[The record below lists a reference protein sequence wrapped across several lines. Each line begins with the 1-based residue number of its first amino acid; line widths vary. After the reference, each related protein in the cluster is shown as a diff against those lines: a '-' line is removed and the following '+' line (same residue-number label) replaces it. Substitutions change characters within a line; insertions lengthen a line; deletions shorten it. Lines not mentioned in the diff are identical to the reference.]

1 MGAWGHEPF
10 ENDTALDWVF
20 ELEEADSPEPLLL
33 TLAAALDPGGVE
45 DAHGGSEAVAA
56 AAALARLGHAGTSVT
71 GKLPDEVLEWV
82 GRVKSPLRPEAAEL
96 AVRALEAVLN
106 TEDSELAELWDE
118 AEEPAWR
125 EHTAALRDWLRNAAA
140 LADAQ

>member
-10 ENDTALDWVF
+10 ENDTALDWATD
-20 ELEEADSPEPLLL
+20 LEDDGGLEPVRAA
-33 TLAAALDPGGVE
+33 LAAALEPDGVE
-45 DAHGGSEAVAA
+45 DADAGSVAVAA
-56 AAALARLGHAGTSVT
+56 AAALARLGHAGEGVT
-71 GKLPDEVLEWV
+71 GELPGEVAEWAAD
-82 GRVKSPLRPEAAEL
+82 LRAGLDPRL
-96 AVRALEAVLN
+96 AVLAVQALEAVLDG
-106 TEDSELAELWDE
+106 EASELAELWDE